1 MPLGAM
7 QHTHSLHGLA
17 LQSINNNVWERS
29 NYELARAPYASLSS
43 HSRLVFQE
51 CDLTLDPL
59 ANSQRCD
66 RVVVRDV
73 VLDPIQIA
81 VCTPRP
87 LDTHALQVKSCVS
100 LTLFASRVLL
110 AA

>member
-43 HSRLVFQE
+43 HPRLVFQE
-51 CDLTLDPL
+51 CDLIT
-59 ANSQRCD
+59 
-66 RVVVRDV
+66 
-73 VLDPIQIA
+73 
-81 VCTPRP
+81 
-87 LDTHALQVKSCVS
+87 
-100 LTLFASRVLL
+100 
-110 AA
+110 